1 MMQEIDLGTWEIV
14 ILILCGFGAGIINTV
29 AGNGSALTL
38 SALIFLGLPPTLANG
53 TNRVGA
59 FLQTITSV
67 VSLRRTK
74 RTRLLYTEAKWVFIP
89 SIIGSIVG
97 AFLAVDID
105 EILLKRIIGIL
116 MVLLLASFLLDPKR
130 WNISTDPNRAKKSKL
145 GYLLFFFVGVYT
157 GFIQMGVGILMLS
170 LLVLISRY
178 SIKDANIIKLILGL
192 ILATAPF
199 FVFAFSSTIDWKAG
213 ITVAIGQVAGA
224 WIGARYV
231 LYHPK
236 AFVWTK
242 RVLVVALV
250 FSILE
255 MFDLIS
261 LT

>member
-1 MMQEIDLGTWEIV
+1 MQEIDLGTWEII
-14 ILILCGFGAGIINTV
+14 ILVLCGFGAGIINTI

-74 RTRLLYTEAKWVFIP
+74 RTRMLLDEARWVFIP
-89 SIIGSIVG
+89 AVLGSIVG

-105 EILLKRIIGIL
+105 ELLLKRIIGIL
-116 MVLLLASFLLDPKR
+116 MLLLLASLLLNPKR
-130 WNISTDPNRAKKSKL
+130 WNIKTDPQRPKRSWL
-145 GYLLFFFVGVYT
+145 GYIMFFFVGVYT
-157 GFIQMGVGILMLS
+157 GFIQMGVGILMLA
-170 LLVLISRY
+170 LLVLVSRY
-178 SIKDANIIKLILGL
+178 ALKDANIIKLLMGL
-192 ILATAPF
+192 VLATAPF

-213 ITVAIGQVAGA
+213 ITVAVGQVAGA

-236 AFVWTK
+236 AFIWTK
-242 RVLVVALV
+242 RVLIVALI
-250 FSILE
+250 FSVLE
-255 MFDLIS
+255 MFDLIWFM
-261 LT
+261 